1 MLCFFFGGAAMEKY
15 KPRIGHQTGLTIVI
29 GIAVSFLLWETLGES
44 HVKQFEFS
52 HEVFFNFFLPPIIF
66 NSGYTMRKRKF
77 FENLGNIMISGVG
90 VTFVSF
96 AIYSFFTWIFLF
108 KMDLQMTN
116 YYARTHKEDGEYY
129 ALNPAPIKID
139 IMQMLLIT
147 SLLCSTD
154 VIAAVSIVDY
164 GQQPK
169 LYSCIFGEGIVN
181 DVVSIILF
189 YTVLNLQTV
198 EFTWYTPFVI
208 VYQFLMLGIV
218 SLTIGLIFGLMTSFI
233 FKRASFLRVSAITET
248 FLLLAFGMISYFIA
262 DLTVVAGIKMSG
274 IISLLTC
281 GIVMSHY
288 TYYNLSE

>member
-1 MLCFFFGGAAMEKY
+1 M
-15 KPRIGHQTGLTIVI
+15 
-29 GIAVSFLLWETLGES
+29 
-44 HVKQFEFS
+44 
-52 HEVFFNFFLPPIIF
+52 
-66 NSGYTMRKRKF
+66 
-77 FENLGNIMISGVG
+77 
-90 VTFVSF
+90 
-96 AIYSFFTWIFLF
+96 
-108 KMDLQMTN
+108 
-116 YYARTHKEDGEYY
+116 
-129 ALNPAPIKID
+129 NPAPIKID

-164 GQQPK
+164 AQQPK

-189 YTVLNLQTV
+189 NTILNLQTV
-198 EFTWYTPFVI
+198 EFTWYTPMLI
-208 VYQFLMLGIV
+208 VYQFLMLGFV
-218 SLTIGLIFGLMTSFI
+218 SLTIGLMFGLLTSVI
-233 FKRASFLRVSAITET
+233 FKRAKFLRVSAITET
-248 FLLLAFGMISYFIA
+248 FLLLAFGMMSYFIA